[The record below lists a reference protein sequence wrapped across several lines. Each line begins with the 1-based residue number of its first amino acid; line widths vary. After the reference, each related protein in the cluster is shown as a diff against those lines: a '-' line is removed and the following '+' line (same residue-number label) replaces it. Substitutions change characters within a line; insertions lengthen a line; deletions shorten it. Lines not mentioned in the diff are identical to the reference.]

1 MGTRQTYER
10 KLLALMI
17 QNLEVMRL
25 IELRDFRSFCL
36 TEKVHK
42 ALFQV
47 LRDFYYKYK
56 KLPNEQEIQ
65 AHLVICNL
73 SYNEEKPRLPL
84 LFVELSQE
92 HVDESPDFIVDYL
105 FKLYKTDAIKS
116 LFLKNHESLDPA
128 TIDNVLPKL
137 LMDVTKIQSV
147 GSEEEV
153 TVDYKADNA
162 ERQERYNK
170 AKGGAFYGIQ
180 YPWPYIN
187 AKTGGQAPG
196 TLWVIRGAAKAG
208 KSMALVNI
216 ANHAVKQG
224 KNVIYCTLEVSKN
237 VLENR
242 LDALNT
248 ELPINAIK
256 YGDLK
261 PAEEQKLINYY
272 NTPKTQGSL
281 IIVDRAGMSP
291 EMVKAKVQELK
302 QKMPIDMVIVDYLG
316 LMRLPYKTESKW
328 VELGECALA
337 LRNLA
342 KEEQVAVVTANQT
355 NRKGET
361 ANSIEVDRHCD
372 ILIHLERDNQDAI
385 EIEMANIAM
394 TATIVLAREG
404 GAGSFPLNAQFDFA
418 KLTEVP
424 QFMASNPI

>member
-1 MGTRQTYER
+1 MEIRQSYER
-10 KLLALMI
+10 KLLALMT
-17 QNLEVMRL
+17 QKPEVLRL
-25 IELRDFRSFCL
+25 IELRDFRSVCL
-36 TEKVHK
+36 TDKTHK
-42 ALFQV
+42 SLFQV

-56 KLPNEQEIQ
+56 KIPSSQELQ
-65 AHLVICNL
+65 AHLVICPIT
-73 SYNEEKPRLPL
+73 YQDEKAKLPL

-92 HVDESPDFIVDYL
+92 TVEEAPEFIIDYL
-105 FKLYKTDAIKS
+105 FKLYKTDAVKE
-116 LFLKNHESLDPA
+116 LLLANHDNLTPL
-128 TIDNVLPKL
+128 TIDETLNKL
-137 LMDVTKIQSV
+137 SMKFTKIQAM
-147 GSEEEV
+147 GTEEEV
-153 TVDYKADNA
+153 TVDYKADKYDRNA
-162 ERQERYNK
+162 RYQA
-170 AKGGAFYGIQ
+170 AKGGQCYGIQ

-216 ANHAVKQG
+216 ANAAVKAG
-224 KNVIYCTLEVSKN
+224 KNVIYFTLEVSKD

-256 YGDLK
+256 YGDLR
-261 PAEEQKLINYY
+261 PAEEQKLMDYY
-272 NTPKTQGSL
+272 NSQPPAGSL

-291 EMVKAKVQELK
+291 DMVKAKVQELK
-302 QKMPIDMVIVDYLG
+302 QRMPIDMIIVDYLG
-316 LMRLPYKTESKW
+316 LMRLPFKTESRW

-342 KEEQVAVVTANQT
+342 KEEKLAVVTANQT

-372 ILIHLERDNQDAI
+372 ILIHLERDNKDAI
-385 EIEMANIAM
+385 DIEMANIAM

-404 GAGSFPLNAQFDFA
+404 GAGSFPLTAQFDFA

-424 QFMASNPI
+424 QFTATL